1 MVAIKGNYEL
11 TLNYQQVGCIRTW
24 IYSSNKKHEYTLKKK
39 WTINKSLP
47 EWAKVSHMVG
57 VLPSWFAAPSTFHI

>member
-24 IYSSNKKHEYTLKKK
+24 IYSSNKKHEYTLKK
-39 WTINKSLP
+39 N
-47 EWAKVSHMVG
+47 EQ
-57 VLPSWFAAPSTFHI
+57 